1 MKDTNVYK
9 IGGTMK
15 EYDKIEKN
23 IGVLWIQKEPLS
35 ITWESLKSKEWLE
48 DQACLAMLEPL
59 A

>member
-1 MKDTNVYK
+1 
-9 IGGTMK
+9 MK